1 MRARSGT
8 TALVAGIVAATLGLA
23 APTTAQGTP
32 TKTDSAPHFSL
43 FGGTAASESS
53 GPENGVE
60 VGASGDFRWAPIP
73 VPLRLSLSFSQRHD
87 ERFFSML
94 RGGKASLDLVMR
106 PIPKKLGI
114 QPYFLGGIGLATR
127 AASSGLGG
135 GCYAAPDV
143 PCLPYYTLTRP
154 RETWA
159 FASAGMGLDIGRA
172 FIQLKLENPVASHGP
187 VIVPLNIGFR
197 FWD

>member
-1 MRARSGT
+1 MRSLSRTS
-8 TALVAGIVAATLGLA
+8 ALAAGIVAATFGFA
-23 APTTAQGTP
+23 ASLSAQGSP
-32 TKTDSAPHFSL
+32 AKADSGPHFSL

-60 VGASGDFRWAPIP
+60 LGASGDFRWAPIP

-87 ERFFSML
+87 DRFFSML

-127 AASSGLGG
+127 APSSGVVGG
-135 GCYAAPDV
+135 RYVSAAAG
-143 PCLPYYTLTRP
+143 RP
-154 RETWA
+154 APLLLHRPPRAWA
-159 FASAGMGLDIGRA
+159 
-172 FIQLKLENPVASHGP
+172 
-187 VIVPLNIGFR
+187 
-197 FWD
+197 